1 MLHRLRPTIRH
12 LSRSTTTFI
21 QTSKISPL
29 PLLSHSIKPT
39 MSIGQKGPGHP
50 MAIGTFPSFSTVN
63 FYAGN
68 ELSRVS
74 WLRNNSDFLNDVL
87 TRDSTRFIV
96 MQNLN
101 PMVYAS
107 SQSDSEHGNLA
118 MLKWKDV
125 RETINE
131 ACGQSG
137 KESINI
143 FGPASHGLS
152 IDQNED
158 TKTFDRATQGMSPTS
173 IALVFL
179 GMDES
184 HLEQGSLPGKTV
196 KSSSSTAP
204 AGTPIF
210 ALSLSY
216 RPPGTPEDQLVP
228 VERLADK
235 LTKDGTF
242 DFVDTRSLA
251 QAGKWPLHNAAM
263 VAQARSLLDWNE
275 RQQFCPACGR
285 RQYSLWAGWKRACAS
300 SLINSTQDP
309 LKKSFIEPLLIDGKS
324 LEQDGKG
331 DCATT
336 HSLSNFCY
344 PRTDP
349 TVIMAIVSPDGEK
362 ILLGRQKK
370 WPKGFYSC
378 LAGFLEPAESL
389 EEAVRR
395 EIFEESGVSVG
406 KVIYHSSQPWP
417 FPANLMM
424 GAIGQAIEGKDEIR
438 LDLDNELEDAR
449 FFTREEV
456 LNVLA
461 SSTMS
466 TLSRH
471 EVSKMDETVNKKAL
485 EQQQQRKEQAG
496 QGKKWNEKDEGSVA
510 NVLSDSENR
519 TARPKFRIPG
529 QTAIAHV
536 LISAWAKGE
545 AHFPDNTPNDSKV
558 YRSEVESTRGRM

>member
-1 MLHRLRPTIRH
+1 M
-12 LSRSTTTFI
+12 
-21 QTSKISPL
+21 K
-29 PLLSHSIKPT
+29 
-39 MSIGQKGPGHP
+39 
-50 MAIGTFPSFSTVN
+50 
-63 FYAGN
+63 
-68 ELSRVS
+68 
-74 WLRNNSDFLNDVL
+74 
-87 TRDSTRFIV
+87 
-96 MQNLN
+96 
-101 PMVYAS
+101 
-107 SQSDSEHGNLA
+107 
-118 MLKWKDV
+118 
-125 RETINE
+125 
-131 ACGQSG
+131 
-137 KESINI
+137 
-143 FGPASHGLS
+143 
-152 IDQNED
+152 
-158 TKTFDRATQGMSPTS
+158 KTFDRATQGMSPTS

-179 GMDES
+179 GMDET
-184 HLEQGSLPGKTV
+184 HLEEGSLPGNTIKS
-196 KSSSSTAP
+196 SSSSTAP

-216 RPPGTPEDQLVP
+216 RPPGTSEDEIVP

-235 LTKDGTF
+235 LTKDGRF

-275 RQQFCPACGR
+275 RQQFCPSCGR

-300 SLINSTQDP
+300 SLIKTKQDSS
-309 LKKSFIEPLLIDGKS
+309 KKSFIEPLLIDGKS
-324 LEQDGKG
+324 LQQDGKG

-456 LNVLA
+456 LNVLQ

-471 EVSKMDETVNKKAL
+471 ELSKMDETLNKKAL
-485 EQQQQRKEQAG
+485 EQQQQRKEQQSG
-496 QGKKWNEKDEGSVA
+496 QENKWNEKDQGSVA
-510 NVLSDSENR
+510 NVLSES
-519 TARPKFRIPG
+519 TIARPKFRIPG

-545 AHFPDNTPNDSKV
+545 AHFPENTQNDSKV
-558 YRSEVESTRGRM
+558 YRSEVENTRGRM

>member
-1 MLHRLRPTIRH
+1 
-12 LSRSTTTFI
+12 
-21 QTSKISPL
+21 
-29 PLLSHSIKPT
+29 
-39 MSIGQKGPGHP
+39 

-87 TRDSTRFIV
+87 NRDSTRFIV

-101 PMVYAS
+101 PMVHAS
-107 SQSDSEHGNLA
+107 SQSDSGDGNLA
-118 MLKWKDV
+118 MLKWQDV

-137 KESINI
+137 KDSINI

-158 TKTFDRATQGMSPTS
+158 AKTFDRATQGMSPTS

-179 GMDES
+179 GMDET
-184 HLEQGSLPGKTV
+184 HLEQGSLPGKTA
-196 KSSSSTAP
+196 KSSSSSAP

-235 LTKDGTF
+235 LTKDGKF

-275 RQQFCPACGR
+275 RQQFCPSCGR

-300 SLINSTQDP
+300 SLIKATQDP

-461 SSTMS
+461 SSTM
-466 TLSRH
+466 
-471 EVSKMDETVNKKAL
+471 
-485 EQQQQRKEQAG
+485 
-496 QGKKWNEKDEGSVA
+496 KWNEKDEGSVA

-545 AHFPDNTPNDSKV
+545 AHFPENTANDSKA
-558 YRSEVESTRGRM
+558 YRAEVESTR

>member
-1 MLHRLRPTIRH
+1 M
-12 LSRSTTTFI
+12 SVG
-21 QTSKISPL
+21 QT
-29 PLLSHSIKPT
+29 
-39 MSIGQKGPGHP
+39 GPGHP

-74 WLRNNSDFLNDVL
+74 WLRHNSDFLNNAL
-87 TRDSTRFIV
+87 TRDTTRFIV

-101 PMVYAS
+101 PMIHARAS
-107 SQSDSEHGNLA
+107 QGDSSHGTLA
-118 MLKWKDV
+118 TLRWQDV
-125 RETINE
+125 GETIVE
-131 ACGQSG
+131 ACFADKQV
-137 KESINI
+137 INKDEIQI
-143 FGPASHGLS
+143 FGPGSHGLS
-152 IDQNED
+152 IDEGED
-158 TKTFDRATQGMSPTS
+158 EKTFDRATQGISPTS

-179 GMDES
+179 GMDET

-216 RPPGTPEDQLVP
+216 RPPGTPEDEQVP

-235 LTKDGTF
+235 LTKDSQY

-251 QAGKWPLHNAAM
+251 QAGNWPLHDAAV

-275 RQQFCPACGR
+275 RQQFCAACGR

-300 SLINSTQDP
+300 SLIKASQDP

-424 GAIGQAIEGKDEIR
+424 GAIGQAIEGKDKIR

-449 FFTREEV
+449 FFTKEEV

-471 EVSKMDETVNKKAL
+471 EISKMDETVNKKAL
-485 EQQQQRKEQAG
+485 EQQQQRKGLNQEEG
-496 QGKKWNEKDEGSVA
+496 EKKWNEKDEGSVA
-510 NVLSDSENR
+510 NVLSNSNNPK
-519 TARPKFRIPG
+519 ARPTFRIPG

-545 AHFPDNTPNDSKV
+545 AHFPENSLHDSKA
-558 YRSEVESTRGRM
+558 YRIEVESTRGKM